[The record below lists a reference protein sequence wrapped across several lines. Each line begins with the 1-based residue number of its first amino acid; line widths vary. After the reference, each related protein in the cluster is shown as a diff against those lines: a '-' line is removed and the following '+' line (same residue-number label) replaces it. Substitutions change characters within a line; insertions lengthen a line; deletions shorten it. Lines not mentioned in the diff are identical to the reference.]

1 MRRLSVLAL
10 PVLAAA
16 LVACSSSATP
26 GWTYAPAPST
36 TPIPSGSASGSP
48 GASEAASA
56 APSGSPAASAPTPGP
71 SAAES
76 GPPPSGPAGGSPAA
90 SPGATTLTITAP
102 VGAATAGFDPTTL
115 TAPANAP
122 FTIHFNNEDNQAPH
136 NVALTDSAGAAVT
149 LGGDT
154 QFFQGPG
161 TRDYAVPALQAGTY
175 NYMCQV
181 HPTTMKGVL
190 TVQ

>member
-1 MRRLSVLAL
+1 MRRLLVLAL
-10 PVLAAA
+10 PILSAA

-36 TPIPSGSASGSP
+36 TP
-48 GASEAASA
+48 
-56 APSGSPAASAPTPGP
+56 APSGAASGAPAASGAASGAPSASAPTPGP
-71 SAAES
+71 SAAS
-76 GPPPSGPAGGSPAA
+76 SAVPSAAAGGSPAA

-102 VGAATAGFDPTTL
+102 VGAATAGYDPTTL
-115 TAPANAP
+115 TAAANAP

-136 NVALTDSAGAAVT
+136 NVALKDSAGTAVT

-161 TRDYAVPALQAGTY
+161 SKDYTVPPLQAGTY
-175 NYMCQV
+175 TYFCQV
-181 HPTTMKGVL
+181 HPTTMHGTL